1 MAFTN
6 QFKSLVAVFE
16 LAIETNEQ
24 TALDTIEQN
33 KEASL

>member
-6 QFKSLVAVFE
+6 QFKSLAGVFE

-24 TALDTIEQN
+24 TTLKLYQT
-33 KEASL
+33 K